1 MKPFVKTLVLLGV
14 LTALRLLVSGM
25 FGPGDAEALYWNY
38 GQHLQ
43 FAYLDHPPL
52 IGLCLAAVDAL
63 FGTSPMSIRLVPILC
78 FVVTVVFTYM
88 LAASMWKDERAGWIA
103 ALLACASPASLIGG
117 MAAAPDS
124 VLSMFWMMALYTVWK
139 SISEERPGFFLPAAA
154 GLCIGLAFLSKHTGA
169 CLAAGVLLTAL
180 MHGSY
185 KKPGFWTGLVTAAA
199 VVSPVV
205 LWNLEHDWIQLRH
218 RLIWS
223 QSGAG
228 FSLRNLGALAGGQV
242 LYTGPVLI
250 LFLWALARLWKRR
263 REKGPALVV
272 YVSGMTLVCTYLL
285 CLWSPVAEPHWPFAG
300 YLALAAGV
308 PGVIDTDLRTP
319 RRIFKAAIVWSS
331 GMYILAHVF
340 VLTPLLPR
348 FVPRDAYEPRYDI
361 SNELYG
367 WGSVASKVR
376 AIAVPGEKITSSHYT
391 MCSQL
396 AFHLGRDDDPAVV
409 CASDQ
414 TDDFDLWKMVPGA
427 RDRLLFVADNRF
439 SDLPQSLS
447 SGICSQ
453 VSTLE
458 VRRGGR
464 WVRRFRFIRCE
475 PALNGE

>member
-1 MKPFVKTLVLLGV
+1 MKPLVKTLVLLGV
-14 LTALRLLVSGM
+14 LTALRLVVSGM
-25 FGPGDAEALYWNY
+25 FGLGDAEALYWNY

-52 IGLCLAAVDAL
+52 IGLSLAAVDAV
-63 FGTSPMSIRLVPILC
+63 FGTSAVSVRLVPIFC
-78 FVVTVVFTYM
+78 FVVTVVFTYL

-103 ALLACASPASLIGG
+103 ALLVCASPASLIGG

-124 VLSMFWMMALYTVWK
+124 VLSMFWMMALYTVWE
-139 SISEERPGFFLPAAA
+139 SIRRERPGFILPVAA

-185 KKPGFWTGLVTAAA
+185 RKAGFWAGLVTAAA

-223 QSGAG
+223 QAGAA
-228 FSLRNLGALAGGQV
+228 FSLRNLGALIGGQV

-250 LFLWALARLWKRR
+250 LFLWALVRLWKRR
-263 REKGPALVV
+263 DEKGPALVV
-272 YVSGMTLVCTYLL
+272 YVSGITLVCTYLL

-308 PGVIDTDLRTP
+308 PGVIDTGMKTP
-319 RRIFKAAIVWSS
+319 GRIFKAAIVWSF

-340 VLTPLLPR
+340 VLTPLLPTLL
-348 FVPRDAYEPRYDI
+348 PHDDYEPRYDI

-367 WGSVASKVR
+367 WGAVAEKVR
-376 AIAVPGEKITSSHYT
+376 TIAESGEKIASSHYT

-396 AFHLGRDDDPAVV
+396 AFHLSRDDDPSVV

-414 TDDFDLWKMVPGA
+414 TDDFDLWNMVP
-427 RDRLLFVADNRF
+427 RRQDRILFVADNRF
-439 SDLPQSLS
+439 GGLPQSLLS
-447 SGICSQ
+447 RICRQ

-475 PALNGE
+475 PCLNGE